1 MSRNYDMVSRA
12 VFEESS
18 CETNILSP
26 ATAKRPGVQPLSECD
41 STRTDCVELKRY
53 GNFDNDVARIRSV
66 IFAIL
71 VAISDTFKYRDG
83 RPVYE
88 WRDTFM
94 KAGLLVVLS
103 VTTAIFFWVIQ

>member
-1 MSRNYDMVSRA
+1 MVSRA

-18 CETNILSP
+18 CETNIVSP
-26 ATAKRPGVQPLSECD
+26 ATAKRPGVEPLSECD
-41 STRTDCVELKRY
+41 STCTDCAELKLY

-66 IFAIL
+66 II
-71 VAISDTFKYRDG
+71 DTFKYRDG

>member
-18 CETNILSP
+18 CETNIVSP
-26 ATAKRPGVQPLSECD
+26 ATAKRPGVEPLSECD
-41 STRTDCVELKRY
+41 STCTDCAELKLY

-66 IFAIL
+66 IIAVL
-71 VAISDTFKYRDG
+71 VAVVCFGTPLTF
-83 RPVYE
+83 
-88 WRDTFM
+88 
-94 KAGLLVVLS
+94 VLS

>member
-1 MSRNYDMVSRA
+1 MSHKYDTVSRA
-12 VFEESS
+12 ATRKLSR
-18 CETNILSP
+18 ETNIVSP
-26 ATAKRPGVQPLSECD
+26 EMAKLPGAEPLNECD
-41 STRTDCVELKRY
+41 STRTDCAELKLH

-66 IFAIL
+66 II
-71 VAISDTFKYRDG
+71 DTFKYRDG

-94 KAGLLVVLS
+94 NAGLLVVLS